1 MNTNGL
7 GRMLGRGFGNLIKN
21 VDANKLINTL
31 EQKMVEGA
39 DAVKR
44 AIDDPKATADKLSQQ
59 TENLKQAFQE
69 GYNETVN
76 GTNKTESSSSTK
88 ATAEHSEPASHAA
101 AERPSEPTKP

>member
-1 MNTNGL
+1 MDTNGF
-7 GRMLGRGFGNLIKN
+7 GRMLGRGFGSLIKN

-44 AIDDPKATADKLSQQ
+44 AIDDPKAAADKLSQQ
-59 TENLKQAFQE
+59 TENLKKAFQE
-69 GYNETVN
+69 GYAETMQ
-76 GTNKTESSSSTK
+76 GTDKTDASGSTK
-88 ATAEHSEPASHAA
+88 LAESSEPASHAA

>member
-1 MNTNGL
+1 MDTNGL
-7 GRMLGRGFGNLIKN
+7 SRMLGRGFGNLIKN
-21 VDANKLINTL
+21 VDANKLSLQI
-31 EQKMVEGA
+31 
-39 DAVKR
+39 
-44 AIDDPKATADKLSQQ
+44 
-59 TENLKQAFQE
+59 ENLKKAFQK